1 MQQRNHTP
9 DIPTRVGHPL
19 QSGQP
24 TRIGSAHLDF
34 DRADPAR
41 GLDQEVDF
49 LTVTGAPVGNVHLP
63 GAMPVVPEQL
73 AENLGFV
80 DRTGHRGQS
89 ERLGVAPTGQ
99 PRRQAGIEE
108 IEFRAL
114 DHPQRPVGVM
124 RMNESDEKTVLQEAD
139 PLLGGVGRNSR
150 IPGDFHR
157 VQNLPRSQG
166 AHPNEDLEFPAL
178 LDAQKFPHIPFDV
191 GLKVAGQ
198 IQINGIRSGNAL
210 ELGKRGRPDPLERL
224 LRRRRRRPLL
234 FVGESE
240 EVQDSHPAGQRFL
253 DAVHDLEA
261 LRSGQPDGPRRCRR
275 SIGQLLDGTQQG
287 GRILD
292 FIDEERQSQIGGKQR
307 RIAMCPT
314 PGGQVVEIDN
324 LTVGF
329 GAAPKEGT
337 LADLPRPEEQ
347 PDRKQPERLGGAP
360 QNLFVGSPK
369 PHVWQ
374 YFTRLH
380 FCQDSSITPHGT
392 LKESDPSG
400 PRTDVESGAGFVP

>member
-1 MQQRNHTP
+1 
-9 DIPTRVGHPL
+9 
-19 QSGQP
+19 
-24 TRIGSAHLDF
+24 
-34 DRADPAR
+34 
-41 GLDQEVDF
+41 
-49 LTVTGAPVGNVHLP
+49 
-63 GAMPVVPEQL
+63 
-73 AENLGFV
+73 
-80 DRTGHRGQS
+80 
-89 ERLGVAPTGQ
+89 
-99 PRRQAGIEE
+99 
-108 IEFRAL
+108 
-114 DHPQRPVGVM
+114 M

-210 ELGKRGRPDPLERL
+210 KLRKRCRPDPLERL

-240 EVQDSHPAGQRFL
+240 EVQDSHPAGQRFPHAL
-253 DAVHDLEA
+253 HDLEA
-261 LRSGQPDGPRRCRR
+261 LGSGEPDGARRCRR

-292 FIDEERQSQIGGKQR
+292 FIDQERQSQIRGEEGG
-307 RIAMCPT
+307 IAMCPT
-314 PGGQVVEIDN
+314 PGGEVVKIDD
-324 LTVGF
+324 LSIGSSAT
-329 GAAPKEGT
+329 PKQGT
-337 LADLPRPEEQ
+337 LTDLSGPQKQ
-347 PDRKQPERLGGAP
+347 PDREQPERLGWAS
-360 QNLFVGSPK
+360 QNVLVGSSK

-374 YFTRLH
+374 YFTSLH
-380 FCQDSSITPHGT
+380 FCQDPSIAPHGT

-400 PRTDVESGAGFVP
+400 PRTEDDSGAEFVP